1 MKSQINTFVQVNK
14 RQGKNGKPK
23 RKKRQ
28 KHEKQKRLLSFN
40 KMQLNI
46 IMKKK
51 VFQKRNDLFVH
62 IEKNAKH
69 RNAKT
74 QKNLFEE
81 KQRQNKENWKRVLR
95 TFNKQVFNLSWK

>member
-51 VFQKRNDLFVH
+51 SFKKETIFLC

-74 QKNLFEE
+74 QKKPFWRKTTP
-81 KQRQNKENWKRVLR
+81 KQGELKTRFKNIQ
-95 TFNKQVFNLSWK
+95 

>member
-1 MKSQINTFVQVNK
+1 
-14 RQGKNGKPK
+14 
-23 RKKRQ
+23 
-28 KHEKQKRLLSFN
+28 
-40 KMQLNI
+40 MQLNI

-74 QKNLFEE
+74 QKKTFLKKNNA
-81 KQRQNKENWKRVLR
+81 KTRRIENA
-95 TFNKQVFNLSWK
+95 F